1 MAQCS
6 MMIPVAPHPALRRDT
21 FVELRAQAISC
32 IDKSRLF
39 S

>member
-1 MAQCS
+1 MFDDDFRRAAS
-6 MMIPVAPHPALRRDT
+6 RLRRDT